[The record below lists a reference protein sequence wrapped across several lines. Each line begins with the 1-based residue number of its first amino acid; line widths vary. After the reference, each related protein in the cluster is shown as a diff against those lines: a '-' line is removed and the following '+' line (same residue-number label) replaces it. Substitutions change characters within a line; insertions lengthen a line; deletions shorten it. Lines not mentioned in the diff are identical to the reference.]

1 MHLALI
7 KLILPNAKVIDARRG
22 PMATCFANFKQLFA
36 QGQPFTYSL
45 EDIAHY
51 YADYIELMRHWDK
64 VMPGFSLTVNYELVV
79 ENLEQQVALILEHC
93 GLEFEQ
99 QCVRYH
105 DSQRAVR
112 TASSEQVRRP
122 IFTDALDQWR
132 SYENYLNPI
141 FEVLKE
147 RGLSSMYKFFRALNY
162 LMMVLLEK
170 NIIKTDI

>member
-22 PMATCFANFKQLFA
+22 PMAACFANFKQLFA
-36 QGQPFTYSL
+36 QGQFFTYSF

-64 VMPGFSLTVNYELVV
+64 VIPGFSLTINYELVV
-79 ENLEQQVALILEHC
+79 ESLEEQVALILEHC
-93 GLEFEQ
+93 GLEFEE
-99 QCVRYH
+99 QCLRYH

-112 TASSEQVRRP
+112 TASSEQVRLP

-132 SYENYLNPI
+132 NYENYLDPI
-141 FEVLKE
+141 SKMLRK
-147 RGLSSMYKFFRALNY
+147 RG
-162 LMMVLLEK
+162 VQ
-170 NIIKTDI
+170 I